1 MLDVLA
7 SALLGVGLGTFTGLI
22 PGIHVNNLTPMLV
35 GLAAASSLQPARA
48 VAAIV
53 AMAVTHTFLAYIPS
67 TFLGV
72 PEPGTELSVLPAH
85 RLVLEGRGYEAIR
98 LTAFGCLGA
107 LLLSAALALPLSLV
121 FAPAYESIS
130 PYMHW
135 LLLAVIAVMIALERT
150 REGITW
156 ATMIFLL
163 SGLLGLLTLDTNL
176 IKGDV
181 ALLPLLSGLF
191 GISVLLVSVA
201 HGGKPPPQLY
211 ASKAPETLDVRSSTR
226 ALCAGTG
233 AGIFTGI
240 IPGIGPS
247 QGTVLAQV
255 ATRSGGTEEF
265 LVAVSGVNMAKAL
278 FSFVALYAIARPRS
292 GAAVAVGQLFPEV
305 GLGELT
311 FVLAIALTAGGIAA
325 ILHLRLGRLA
335 TLHISRLPYRAMCW
349 VVIAGIAGLTFYY
362 SGPMGLLVLA
372 VATAIGLLPALV
384 HVKRTHCMGVIMVPC
399 ILYFAGLKDAVLAA
413 LGLG

>member
-7 SALLGVGLGTFTGLI
+7 SVLFGVGLGTFTGLI
-22 PGIHVNNLTPMLV
+22 PGIHVNNLAPMLV
-35 GLAAASSLQPARA
+35 GLAAASPLQPQHA

-53 AMAVTHTFLAYIPS
+53 AMMVTHTFLSYIPS

-72 PEPGTELSVLPAH
+72 PESGTELSVLPAH

-107 LLLSAALALPLSLV
+107 LLLSVALAVPLSFA
-121 FAPAYESIS
+121 FAPAYRAVQ
-130 PYMHW
+130 PHMHW

-150 REGITW
+150 REGIAW
-156 ATMIFLL
+156 ATGIFLL
-163 SGLLGLLTLDTNL
+163 SGFLGLLTLDTNL
-176 IKGDV
+176 LRGDV

-191 GISVLLVSVA
+191 GISVLLTSVLQ
-201 HGGKPPPQLY
+201 GSKPPPQHDT
-211 ASKAPETLDVRSSTR
+211 PGGLDARGSTR
-226 ALCAGTG
+226 ALCAGTA

-247 QGTVLAQV
+247 QGTVLAQL
-255 ATRSGGTEEF
+255 ATRSSGTREF
-265 LVAVSGVNMAKAL
+265 LVAVSGVNMAKAI

-292 GAAVAVGQLFPEV
+292 GAAVAVGQLLPEV

-311 FVLAIALTAGGIAA
+311 FLLSVTLVAGGMAA

-335 TLHISRLPYRAMCW
+335 AHHISNLPYHAMCW
-349 VVIAGIAGLTFYY
+349 VVIVGIAGLTFYY
-362 SGPMGLLVLA
+362 SGLMGLLVLA
-372 VATAIGLLPALV
+372 VATAIGLLPAAV

-399 ILYFAGLKDAVLAA
+399 ILHFAGLKDVVLAA

>member
-7 SALLGVGLGTFTGLI
+7 SVALGVGLGTFTGLI
-22 PGIHVNNLTPMLV
+22 PGIHSNNICPLLV
-35 GLAAASSLQPARA
+35 GLTAGAALQPVHA
-48 VAAIV
+48 VAVIV
-53 AMAVTHTFLAYIPS
+53 AMMITHTFICYIPS

-72 PEPGTELSVLPAH
+72 PELGTELSVLPAH
-85 RLVLEGRGYEAIR
+85 RLVLQGRGYEAIR

-107 LLLSAALALPLSLV
+107 LLLSAALALPLSFV
-121 FAPAYESIS
+121 FTPAYGFIS

-150 REGITW
+150 REGIAW
-156 ATMIFLL
+156 ATAIFLL
-163 SGLLGLLTLDTNL
+163 SGFLGLLTLDTNL
-176 IKGDV
+176 LRGDV

-201 HGGKPPPQLY
+201 QGSKPPPQLD
-211 ASKAPETLDVRSSTR
+211 APGTPETLDTRSSTR

-247 QGTVLAQV
+247 QGTVLAQL
-255 ATRSGGTEEF
+255 ATRSSGTEEF

-292 GAAVAVGQLFPEV
+292 GAAVAAGQLLPEV

-311 FVLAIALTAGGIAA
+311 FILAIALIAGGIAA

-335 TLHISRLPYRAMCW
+335 ALHISRLPYREMCW

-384 HVKRTHCMGVIMVPC
+384 HVKRTHCMGVIMLPC
-399 ILYFAGLKDAVLAA
+399 ILHFAGAKDGILAA
-413 LGLG
+413 IGL